1 MSEGGSTSRVWFW
14 GTRLTVLAMFLVAV
28 GVVVWVRRNLDVP
41 PVEVVSSS
49 PGSLV
54 DPAERTRILEESI
67 AAEPVD
73 LKILVER
80 FEEKLSEGLAE
91 VEAYWQERKRV
102 PVEERCRIDAGPDAR
117 THAMFKEERLR
128 YRMEE
133 VAHYQK
139 NTQDRGEGK
148 RLGAKFLTAYMSFA
162 ANMDD
167 ADDKVALLE
176 KAEKAL
182 AAGASDPMVRM
193 YYARILSH
201 FDEMDEAMKIIWEV
215 DKPIV
220 NGSYLPITKY
230 MERSWQRILPHKDR
244 PNGQMRVDPSVIEA
258 AIDYVEAE
266 ADRDNQRIVYK
277 PVSGLFTG
285 GDDRVKAALF
295 EAILASEATDLW
307 IRHMIA
313 GRYYVSL
320 ACGSRGQSWAR
331 EVSPEG
337 WEGFYRNLP
346 SSGAHLRRAW
356 QLHPEYPEAAICLI
370 DVAKLDGGDG
380 WSSRDWFY
388 EAARAEIDHYGM
400 HSTLRGAILPRWG
413 GSYEAMLAHATECLD
428 TGRWDINIMCQVIDT
443 FFAIQQEYPSPG
455 EFVAVPGVA
464 SLAKRYAEELL
475 AASEADSSISGNALW
490 SWAYLSATLVRVKEY
505 ALARRIF
512 EERGEGMEQC
522 HMSYIEAKLTT
533 VRGRAYA
540 STGPARETVEY
551 LENAFA
557 DGAFGDGEPE
567 VFEELRSRLEE
578 ARQVEESPEV
588 GPYFEDL
595 ATMIDQLE
603 RFFAGETV
611 ELTPDE
617 TATGWYARATLRSE
631 PDGWTSVEGFS
642 SAHGAQLRL
651 LAPFPSPF
659 ALEAE
664 FRLGHVGIQSN
675 RCGIIVGPSDF
686 RAVYHVS
693 WMRYVIVNSYGEYMS
708 TRVGDGQGAKKS
720 HRCEKGS
727 DHRLEVWVWP
737 GRVQIY
743 RNGTLLRDDGA
754 LPEDLP
760 VNITLGEM
768 LPARHPATFRC
779 RNIRIRRLLE
789 EPPPVP
795 EEEEA
800 EPETVVLSSS
810 VRQEIR
816 VGRLGKGLVAD

>member
-80 FEEKLSEGLAE
+80 FEEKLSEGAAE

-117 THAMFKEERLR
+117 IHAMFKEERLQ

-139 NTQDRGEGK
+139 KTQDRGEG
-148 RLGAKFLTAYMSFA
+148 RRHGAEFLTAYMRFA
-162 ANMDD
+162 ANMDE
-167 ADDKVALLE
+167 ADDKVALRE

-182 AAGASDPMVRM
+182 AAGASDPMVRL

-201 FDEMDEAMKIIWEV
+201 FDEMDEAMRIIKEV
-215 DKPIV
+215 VKPIED
-220 NGSYLPITKY
+220 GSYRAITTY
-230 MERSWQRILPHKDR
+230 LVRSWLLVLPHKDR
-244 PNGQMRVDPSVIEA
+244 PNGQMHVDSSVVEA
-258 AIDYVEAE
+258 AIDYLEAE

-337 WEGFYRNLP
+337 WEGFYQNLP

-388 EAARAEIDHYGM
+388 EAARAEMDHYGM
-400 HSTLRGAILPRWG
+400 HATLRGAILPRWG

-428 TGRWDINIMCQVIDT
+428 TGRWDTKVPLQVVET
-443 FFAIQQEYPSPG
+443 LFTIQQEFPAPG
-455 EFVAVPGVA
+455 DFVQVPGVA
-464 SLAKRYAEELL
+464 SLSKRYAEELL
-475 AASEADSSISGNALW
+475 AASGADSNIPGNALR
-490 SWAYLSATLVRVKEY
+490 SWAYLAATLVRAGEY

-512 EERGEGMEQC
+512 EERGDGMEQC
-522 HMSYIEAKLTT
+522 DMSYIEAKLTT

-540 STGPARETVEY
+540 NTGPARESVEY
-551 LENAFA
+551 LEDAFA
-557 DGAFGDGEPE
+557 DGAFGDGEAE

-578 ARQVEESPEV
+578 VRQVEESPEV

-617 TATGWYARATLRSE
+617 TATGWYARARLRSE

-659 ALEAE
+659 ALEVE
-664 FRLGHVGIQSN
+664 FRLGHVGVHAN
-675 RCGIIVGPSDF
+675 TCGIMLGPSDY
-686 RAVYHVS
+686 RAVYHMS
-693 WMRYVIVNSYGEYMS
+693 WMRHLLVHSCGEYIP
-708 TRVGDGQGAKKS
+708 TRVGDGEGAKDS
-720 HRCEKGS
+720 HRCEKDS
-727 DHRLEVWVWP
+727 DHRLEVRVWP
-737 GRVQIY
+737 GRVQMY
-743 RNGTLLRDDGA
+743 RNETLLRDDGS

-760 VNITLGEM
+760 ANITLGEM
-768 LPARHPATFRC
+768 LPARHPITFWC
-779 RNIRIRRLLE
+779 RNIRIRRLLD
-789 EPPPVP
+789 EPPPAADG
-795 EEEEA
+795 EA
-800 EPETVVLSSS
+800 ETVVSLSS
-810 VRQEIR
+810 VP
-816 VGRLGKGLVAD
+816 